1 MRATMTRMANG
12 VAEQFPSTRW
22 RLSVRSMGLEMQQ
35 FNWLV
40 FCSIRI
46 KKLENKY
53 EKSILLNY
61 INNVNG
67 DEDEDDVDG
76 DGDDDDDD
84 TEA

>member
-12 VAEQFPSTRW
+12 VAELFPSTRW
-22 RLSVRSMGLEMQQ
+22 RLSVGSMGLEMQQ

-53 EKSILLNY
+53 EKSILLNN

-67 DEDEDDVDG
+67 DEDDVDVVG
-76 DGDDDDDD
+76 DGDDDD

>member
-12 VAEQFPSTRW
+12 VFEQFPSTRW
-22 RLSVRSMGLEMQQ
+22 RLSVGSMGLEMQQ

-61 INNVNG
+61 INNVSG
-67 DEDEDDVDG
+67 DEDDVDDDG
-76 DGDDDDDD
+76 DGDDDDD

>member
-22 RLSVRSMGLEMQQ
+22 RLSVGSMGLEMQQ

-61 INNVNG
+61 INNVSG
-67 DEDEDDVDG
+67 DEDDVDDDG
-76 DGDDDDDD
+76 DGDDDDD

>member
-22 RLSVRSMGLEMQQ
+22 RLSAGSMGLEMQQ

-53 EKSILLNY
+53 EKRILLNY
-61 INNVNG
+61 INNVSG
-67 DEDEDDVDG
+67 DEDDVDD